1 MTHKL
6 VEAPENSNPMAMLAA
21 HSVSNVHFTT
31 SNFCLYNSIEAS
43 IAGALI
49 VIQGDQWISDKS
61 NLALRDRSN
70 TANYSLIVDS
80 V

>member
-31 SNFCLYNSIEAS
+31 SNFCLYDNAEAA
-43 IAGALI
+43 IAEALI
-49 VIQGDQWISDKS
+49 VIVEEEWGLCNVQIGSC
-61 NLALRDRSN
+61 
-70 TANYSLIVDS
+70 
-80 V
+80 